1 MATCTVSVLKA
12 GHPCVLCFMRMYV
25 HVHVY
30 IRVYFR
36 KSDKGGELHIQ
47 EILGGNMKT
56 HVAV

>member
-1 MATCTVSVLKA
+1 MLIEWGSKGTIENPAECLSLSRVDCLD
-12 GHPCVLCFMRMYV
+12 
-25 HVHVY
+25 
-30 IRVYFR
+30 RVYFR